1 MAAVSRWHHE
11 HDTIVD
17 EASKGDTD
25 LLQSLIQKYNS
36 NVNSP
41 KLFNG
46 SRPIHSAGSRGTVDH
61 VRILLDGGADVNARN
76 NNGRTP
82 LHWAAER
89 GSWNVVELLLSRGA
103 DAGIRSEEESLQT
116 VLQVAQAA
124 RAGPVWALATTNGWD
139 EDRIDP
145 AREPLV
151 EAWPGR
157 ETQNTVTVTAQV
169 AGSPSSPPFAPTTYS
184 PNSPTR

>member
-139 EDRIDP
+139 EDRID
-145 AREPLV
+145 RLLMRLEV
-151 EAWPGR
+151 GVGEAACS
-157 ETQNTVTVTAQV
+157 EI
-169 AGSPSSPPFAPTTYS
+169 S
-184 PNSPTR
+184 